1 MKKFFEPFG
10 EVQSQPDRP
19 HEGLGLSFS
28 RSLTKLNG
36 SQLRLTSETGK
47 GTCVSIQFPPEKV
60 VPEKSD
66 PAAGKT
72 A

>member
-1 MKKFFEPFG
+1 ME
-10 EVQSQPDRP
+10 
-19 HEGLGLSFS
+19 
-28 RSLTKLNG
+28 LNG
-36 SQLRLTSETGK
+36 GQLRLTIETGK
-47 GTCVSIQFPPEKV
+47 GTCVSFQFPPEKV